1 MRDFLAVALGG
12 MLGSVARHAVNL
24 VYLRFWP
31 TAGWP
36 LATLTV
42 NVVGCF
48 LAGLFIANLKRW
60 PSLDS
65 SWDMAV
71 RVGFL
76 GGLTTF
82 SSFGLEVV
90 RLGQVG
96 KTSTAILVVC
106 LNVALGLLAV
116 LAGELVFRLFSR

>member
-12 MLGSVARHAVNL
+12 MLGSVARHAVNQGF
-24 VYLRFWP
+24 LRLWP

-42 NVVGCF
+42 NVAGCF
-48 LAGLFIANLKRW
+48 LAGVFVASLRRW
-60 PSLDS
+60 PSFDAA
-65 SWDMAV
+65 WDMAV

-90 RLGQVG
+90 RLG
-96 KTSTAILVVC
+96 
-106 LNVALGLLAV
+106 
-116 LAGELVFRLFSR
+116 